1 MTYEGVTLDCGL
13 RVKNG
18 KIVTEAKIDY
28 DAIKKRITE
37 INSGPI
43 PQTIAKRKAREAARN
58 KRRR

>member
-13 RVKNG
+13 RGKNG

-43 PQTIAKRKAREAARN
+43 PQTIAKRKAREAALN